1 MNDFDI
7 MGFIIGA
14 GRFIVMLGALIFV
27 HELGHFIAA
36 KLSNVYVVRF
46 SLGFGKRLFGFKFKG
61 GETDY
66 CLSAIPLG
74 GYVKMVGQEDLPRTE
89 EEAAEAEPDLPDV
102 PPERCFNTQPARNRL
117 AIGFAGPLMNLFFA
131 FPLFWLVFMVGIQ
144 IPIYTK
150 HTRIGTVYEGKPA
163 EQAGIKPGQRVLS
176 INGEPVKKWEEVQL
190 TIWTNEGKELDLELE
205 DLSGRVSHV
214 TAVPARD
221 EGASRATLGI
231 EPLVVD
237 AISIVVPGMA
247 ADRAGFKEGDIVLAY
262 DDSPADNASLAKLVE
277 AVNES
282 AGQPMTVTVLREER
296 VKTIALVP
304 EEVSIIEGVGFQ
316 RNVVAYVD
324 EETASERAALLQR
337 GDVVT
342 AVDGERLET
351 EAVED
356 ILTAAIYGYE
366 GEELTL
372 TVERGRGLFSKT
384 EVLDVTVPVG
394 RTGRIG
400 VGFSTVVLEKFGPV
414 EAAKKGMR
422 AFVASFSLTMKTIYY
437 LVSGK
442 VSTKEMAGPIGI
454 AVMTEKSLDMGIGYY
469 LNLIAFITINLA
481 IINLLPIPMLDGGLI
496 LLTLVE
502 AVRRRPLEEKYLIVL
517 QKVGIVFIAFIILM
531 ATYNDVGR
539 VIRYFVGGEFLE

>member
-1 MNDFDI
+1 M
-7 MGFIIGA
+7 
-14 GRFIVMLGALIFV
+14 
-27 HELGHFIAA
+27 
-36 KLSNVYVVRF
+36 
-46 SLGFGKRLFGFKFKG
+46 
-61 GETDY
+61 
-66 CLSAIPLG
+66 
-74 GYVKMVGQEDLPRTE
+74 
-89 EEAAEAEPDLPDV
+89 
-102 PPERCFNTQPARNRL
+102 
-117 AIGFAGPLMNLFFA
+117 
-131 FPLFWLVFMVGIQ
+131 
-144 IPIYTK
+144 
-150 HTRIGTVYEGKPA
+150 
-163 EQAGIKPGQRVLS
+163 
-176 INGEPVKKWEEVQL
+176 
-190 TIWTNEGKELDLELE
+190 
-205 DLSGRVSHV
+205 
-214 TAVPARD
+214 
-221 EGASRATLGI
+221 
-231 EPLVVD
+231 
-237 AISIVVPGMA
+237 
-247 ADRAGFKEGDIVLAY
+247 
-262 DDSPADNASLAKLVE
+262 
-277 AVNES
+277 
-282 AGQPMTVTVLREER
+282 
-296 VKTIALVP
+296 KTIALVP

-372 TVERGRGLFSKT
+372 TVERGRGLFSKP

-414 EAAKKGMR
+414 EAAKKGMG